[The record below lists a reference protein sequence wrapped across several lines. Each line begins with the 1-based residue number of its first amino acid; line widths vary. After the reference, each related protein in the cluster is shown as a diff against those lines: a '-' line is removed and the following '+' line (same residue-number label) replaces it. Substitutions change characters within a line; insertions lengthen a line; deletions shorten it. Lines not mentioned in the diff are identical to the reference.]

1 MSGKTKVW
9 ILAAVSVVLI
19 VCILGGVTMILN
31 RNSSKLMTAKYDVS
45 EEFKDIQITTKTASI
60 EFIPSEDG
68 KTSIICHEPENRK
81 HTVSVKDGV
90 LVITLN
96 DTRKWYE
103 FIGIDFYSPKITVY
117 LPQREYGNLNIHAST
132 GNTTLP
138 DGFTFEGV
146 SVKASTGDISV
157 NGIVADM
164 LNLSVSTGNITVEN
178 SICSKDVKIEVST
191 GKTNLTNIQ
200 CKNLISDG
208 DTGNI
213 TLTNVLASEKFDIE
227 RDTGKVRLNGCDAGE
242 IYIETDTGS
251 VTGTLLSEKVFI
263 TKSDTGKI
271 DVPKT
276 VTGGRCE
283 IETDTGNIIITIK

>member
-31 RNSSKLMTAKYDVS
+31 RNSAKLMTAKYDVS

-81 HTVSVKDGV
+81 HTVSVKDGI
-90 LVITLN
+90 LVIALD
-96 DTRKWYE
+96 DTRKWFEY
-103 FIGIDFYSPKITVY
+103 IGFDFHNPKITVY
-117 LPQREYGNLNIHAST
+117 LPKGEYGELDIKAST
-132 GNTTLP
+132 GHTKLSE
-138 DGFTFEGV
+138 GFTFERV
-146 SVKASTGDISV
+146 SVKASTGDIRVTGLSA
-157 NGIVADM
+157 GAI
-164 LNLSVSTGNITVEN
+164 NLSVSTGDINITDVT
-178 SICSKDVKIEVST
+178 CSGDVRIKVST
-191 GKTNLTNIQ
+191 GKTILTNIQ

-208 DTGNI
+208 DTGSI
-213 TLTNVLASEKFDIE
+213 TLTNVIASGKFDIE
-227 RDTGKVRLNGCDAGE
+227 RDTGYVKFNSCDAAE
-242 IYIETDTGS
+242 LYIETDTGD

-263 TKSDTGKI
+263 ARSDTGRI

-283 IETDTGNIIITIK
+283 IETDTGNISITIK